1 MVVWAICLENQII
14 FYRQT
19 NLGHGLWGIRWN
31 FNIKGTNSIISQIYT
46 EDGLKY
52 AGGEKT
58 PMIFEPM
65 VHYRDSRDMVEVGG
79 SSVHLIVTSPPYF
92 NTKDYSD
99 DRSGADLGNID
110 DLDVWLLEIGKVW
123 RECHR
128 VLQPGRKMF
137 VNIMNLPITVD
148 KTFRSY
154 NLVGKTIDL
163 CEESGFIFKRDII
176 WHKTNSV
183 RAPFGSYPYPVGILI
198 NNMHESILEFE
209 KPGEGKCKYDH
220 LTEEDKE
227 RSKLP
232 KDFWLKLKNSD
243 VWVMK
248 PYKSGARE
256 HLAPFP
262 DELPYRLI
270 RGYSYVSETVLDPF
284 LGMGTTLKVAKRLGR
299 KGVGYEIN
307 KSYKQL
313 IDKVL
318 NQRLLVE
325 F

>member
-1 MVVWAICLENQII
+1 MHE
-14 FYRQT
+14 
-19 NLGHGLWGIRWN
+19 
-31 FNIKGTNSIISQIYT
+31 
-46 EDGLKY
+46 
-52 AGGEKT
+52 
-58 PMIFEPM
+58 IFEPI
-65 VHYRDSRDMVEVGG
+65 VHYKDSRNMGEIAD
-79 SSVHLIVTSPPYF
+79 SSVHLIITSPPYF

-99 DRSGADLGNID
+99 DQSGADLGNID
-110 DLDVWLLEIGKVW
+110 DLDIWLSEIKLVWS
-123 RECHR
+123 ECFR

-137 VNIMNLPITVD
+137 INIMNLPVTVD
-148 KTFRSY
+148 NTFRSL
-154 NLVGKTIDL
+154 NLVGRTTDL
-163 CEESGFIFKRDII
+163 CEDIGLIFKRDII

-209 KPGEGKCKYDH
+209 KPNDGKSKYDH
-220 LTEEDKE
+220 LSDEDKKA
-227 RSKLP
+227 SKLER
-232 KDFWLKLKNSD
+232 DFWLKLKNSD

-248 PYKSGARE
+248 PYKSGTRE

-270 RGYSYVSETVLDPF
+270 KGYSYVTETVLDPF

-299 KGVGYEIN
+299 RSIGYEIN
-307 KSYKQL
+307 KSYKQM

-318 NQRLLVE
+318 AQKLLVE

>member
-1 MVVWAICLENQII
+1 MD
-14 FYRQT
+14 
-19 NLGHGLWGIRWN
+19 
-31 FNIKGTNSIISQIYT
+31 K
-46 EDGLKY
+46 
-52 AGGEKT
+52 
-58 PMIFEPM
+58 IFEPIVYYKDCRNM
-65 VHYRDSRDMVEVGG
+65 SEMKDD
-79 SSVHLIVTSPPYF
+79 SVHLIVTSPPYF

-110 DLDVWLLEIGKVW
+110 DLDEWLEEIGKVW
-123 RECHR
+123 RECYR

-137 VNIMNLPITVD
+137 INIMNLPITVNS
-148 KTFRSY
+148 TFRSI
-154 NLVGKTIDL
+154 NLVGKTTDL
-163 CEESGFIFKRDII
+163 CEDIGFIFKRDII

-209 KPGEGKCKYDH
+209 KPSNGRCKYDH
-220 LTEEDKE
+220 LKVEDKE
-227 RSKLP
+227 ASKLP

-248 PYKSGARE
+248 PYKSGTRE

-262 DELPYRLI
+262 DELPYRI
-270 RGYSYVSETVLDPF
+270 IKGYSYVSETVLDPF
-284 LGMGTTLKVAKRLGR
+284 LGMGTTLKVARSLGR
-299 KGVGYEIN
+299 RGIGYEVN
-307 KSYKQL
+307 KSYKRL

-318 NQRLLVE
+318 SQKLLVE